1 MVDPQQIQLVRT
13 LEEQAAEAELE
24 RNVAKDRFDIALYR
38 SRQPNRYRW
47 KQHGAAWIFAGV
59 VGISGTV
66 YALDKET
73 PFLIPVAAG
82 VGLSAGLL
90 SNSLDKRKQTYEK
103 QDRLELCRYGLGE
116 AEKSLRQAV
125 TLYREEEETGWL
137 MYALDTSKDKLLT
150 LRTWMSDPRR
160 TMKDAVLES
169 IDIATT
175 QFLRQPLED
184 PLHPALATE
193 RQFRQVRHQLFD
205 EAIALRKD
213 EFLANVFAKHHF
225 LREQELQSAG
235 LKADLFINAAA
246 VGVGSAT
253 GLLAGTGITA
263 LSSKMAVLGSSKAVI
278 AHAAMGTAGIA
289 TVLGAGLL
297 AAGTFRG
304 WMKQSDLQRRQ
315 REAQQFQEAFAI
327 ASRILEAMM
336 QAQSAQNPTDCRQQ
350 LQAAS
355 DSLNTLKRQAL
366 KGQDGQ
372 MKQYVEILGHRLQRS
387 LKNIAKQPTFGK
399 KQSLTSF
406 LSQN

>member
-1 MVDPQQIQLVRT
+1 MVDPQQIQLVQT
-13 LEEQAAEAELE
+13 LEQEATEAELE
-24 RNVAKDRFDIALYR
+24 RNAAKDRFDIALYR

-59 VGISGTV
+59 VGMSGTV
-66 YALDKET
+66 YALDKEA

-82 VGLSAGLL
+82 AGLSAGLL
-90 SNSLDKRKQTYEK
+90 SNSLDKRRQTYEK

-116 AEKSLRQAV
+116 AEKNLRQAV

-175 QFLRQPLED
+175 HFLRQPLED
-184 PLHPALATE
+184 PLHPALAAE

-263 LSSKMAVLGSSKAVI
+263 LSSKMAALGSSKAVF

-297 AAGTFRG
+297 AAGTVHG
-304 WMKQSDLQRRQ
+304 WMKQADLQRRQ
-315 REAQQFQEAFAI
+315 REAQQFQDAFAI
-327 ASRILEAMM
+327 AGQILETLM
-336 QAQSAQNPTDCRQQ
+336 QAQAAQNSTDCRKH
-350 LQAAS
+350 LQAAY
-355 DSLNTLKRQAL
+355 DSLNTFKRQAL
-366 KGQDGQ
+366 KGQDGP

-387 LKNIAKQPTFGK
+387 LKIVAKQPPFGN
-399 KQSLTSF
+399 KQRLSAF

>member
-13 LEEQAAEAELE
+13 LEAQAAEAELE
-24 RNVAKDRFDIALYR
+24 RNTAKDRFDIALYR

-59 VGISGTV
+59 VGMSGTI
-66 YALDKET
+66 YALDKDA
-73 PFLIPVAAG
+73 PFVIPVAAG
-82 VGLSAGLL
+82 AGLSAGLL
-90 SNSLDKRKQTYEK
+90 SNSVDRRRQTYEK

-116 AEKSLRQAV
+116 AEKQLRQAV

-137 MYALDTSKDKLLT
+137 MYAVDTSKDKLLA

-169 IDIATT
+169 IDIATA
-175 QFLRQPLED
+175 QFLQQPLED
-184 PLHPALATE
+184 PLHPALAQE
-193 RQFRQVRHQLFD
+193 RQFRQVRHQLFN

-225 LREQELQSAG
+225 LREQELQEAG
-235 LKADLFINAAA
+235 LQADLFINAAA

-263 LSSKMAVLGSSKAVI
+263 LSSKMAVLGSSKAVM
-278 AHAAMGTAGIA
+278 AQAAMGAAGIA

-297 AAGTFRG
+297 AAGTVHG
-304 WMKQSDLQRRQ
+304 WMKQSDRQRRQ
-315 REAQQFQEAFAI
+315 REAQQFQDAFAI
-327 ASRILEAMM
+327 ATQILETMM
-336 QAQSAQNPTDCRQQ
+336 QAQAAQNPTDCRKH
-350 LQAAS
+350 LQAAY
-355 DSLNTLKRQAL
+355 DRLNTLKRQAL

-372 MKQYVEILGHRLQRS
+372 MKQYVEILGHRLQQS
-387 LKNIAKQPTFGK
+387 LKNIAKQPTFGNK
-399 KQSLTSF
+399 RPLNSF
-406 LSQN
+406 LPQN